1 MIRLIDKTLLDE
13 VSSEARDNLRKRK
26 NRNFHASDNA
36 PANRLLNAVEP
47 GSYVAPHRHLDPT
60 KDETLI
66 VLRGKFGLVIFD
78 DAGKVVQTEVIE
90 VGGEVSGVNIPHGTW
105 HSVVSLQSGSVFFE
119 AKAGPY
125 VPIAPKEKAPWAPA
139 ENDVDAPDFLA
150 RMEKLFS

>member
-1 MIRLIDKTLLDE
+1 MIRLIDCSLLDE
-13 VSSEARDNLRKRK
+13 ISSEARDSLRKRK

-78 DAGKVVQTEVIE
+78 DVGEVIQTH
-90 VGGEVSGVNIPHGTW
+90 VIDAGGAACGVDIPHGTW
-105 HSVVSLQSGSVFFE
+105 HCVVSLQSGSVFFE

-125 VPIAPKEKAPWAPA
+125 LPITHAEKAPWAPTESA
-139 ENDVDAPDFLA
+139 ADASDYLA